1 MTFQTRMLALCVVL
15 AVAYANYSPSPAPQP
30 EPQPTGLSLRGLFV
44 GETAAEDAAAIAAL
58 CDEIASEI
66 AWDGTQ
72 DEPYLKTG
80 VAFDELRTRARMA
93 RMRGESFSDR
103 QPAACDKIAQHLS
116 LEVGDQGGPVDDAQ
130 RSRWVAAYREIAEAC
145 RNALG
150 R

>member
-1 MTFQTRMLALCVVL
+1 MTFQTRMLALCVIL

-30 EPQPTGLSLRGLFV
+30 EPTGLSLRGLFV

-58 CDEIASEI
+58 SDEIADEI
-66 AWDGTQ
+66 EWDGTQ
-72 DEPYLKTG
+72 TEPYLKTG

-93 RMRGESFSDR
+93 RMRGKSFGDR
-103 QPAACDKIAQHLS
+103 QPAACDKIAQHLY
-116 LEVGDQGGPVDDAQ
+116 LEVGDKGGPVDAAQ

-145 RNALG
+145 RNAIG